1 MKALS
6 LKHPWAELV
15 VQGKKT
21 IETRKW
27 KTNFRGLFY
36 IHASGNIDEGMMNE
50 FGFKNLPRQMIIGKA
65 ELIDVKEYKNKE
77 EFDKDYDKHF
87 AKTFVRYG
95 FLLKNASRIKPI
107 PCKGQLNFF
116 DVKING

>member
-6 LKHPWAELV
+6 LKQPWAELI

-27 KTNFRGLFY
+27 KTNFRGEFY
-36 IHASGNIDEGMMNE
+36 IHASKNFNKGHCDELGI
-50 FGFKNLPRQMIIGKA
+50 KNPLTGMIIGKA
-65 ELIDVKEYKNKE
+65 ELFDVKEYKNEE
-77 EFDKDYDKHF
+77 EFKKDFNKHF

-95 FLLKNASRIKPI
+95 YLLKNIKRIKPVKY
-107 PCKGQLNFF
+107 KGKLNFF
-116 DVKING
+116 EVNI